1 MTIETLEPLLAEHPF
16 SRSLAPQH
24 LHRLVGCASNVR
36 FEAGAFICREGAPA
50 DAFYLIREGQVALET
65 TGPTP
70 LTILTIDAGE
80 VLGWSW
86 LFEPY
91 RWQFDAR
98 AVEATRAIALDARCL
113 RDKCETDHDFGYALL
128 KQFALMVVRRLSAT
142 RLQLLNAYDANA

>member
-1 MTIETLEPLLAEHPF
+1 MTVETLEPILAEHSF
-16 SRSLAPQH
+16 SGGLAPDH
-24 LHRLVGCASNVR
+24 LHLLVGCARNVH
-36 FEAGAFICREGAPA
+36 FAAGHFIFREGAAA
-50 DAFYLIREGQVALET
+50 DAFYLIRDGQVALET

-70 LTILTIDAGE
+70 LTILTIGAGE

-98 AVEATRAIALDARCL
+98 AVEPTRAIALDARCL
-113 RDKCETDHDFGYALL
+113 RDKCESDHDFGYALL

-142 RLQLLNAYDANA
+142 RMQLLNAYDVNA